1 MHDPSIPETGWYPDP
16 ADPETS
22 LRLWDGESWTDKT
35 SPRPRPSTGAVPGP
49 AVGQGAAVPT
59 ATATATMA
67 SPEGQQQPPPSQ
79 QGGSPQGPSPQGPSS
94 NGATSDL
101 GATPARSLWP
111 PEAAAGTQGYGAAPA
126 YGAPE
131 YGAPIYGAPI
141 YGARGDGPPAY
152 PYLGAT
158 YNPASTSPSSIAK
171 RVLVTACVVV
181 GVLFMAAIL
190 AAVAIPTFLT
200 VKAASAG
207 TAWFNGGVPGWPTVT
222 VPGMNSTSSGA
233 VVETWEV
240 QGADFSGPGPYMAVV
255 RLSRQLPVGEKA
267 AQYLSNVAQQLE
279 SDGDDADL
287 TVLSNGSPAV
297 QWTKVDG
304 FGVGSSDYY
313 LYAKDGSNLYFVYL
327 VASTQDF
334 QKALDIAKPVMFNFK
349 GTN

>member
-1 MHDPSIPETGWYPDP
+1 MHDPSIPETGWY
-16 ADPETS
+16 
-22 LRLWDGESWTDKT
+22 
-35 SPRPRPSTGAVPGP
+35 
-49 AVGQGAAVPT
+49 
-59 ATATATMA
+59 
-67 SPEGQQQPPPSQ
+67 QQQSPASQ
-79 QGGSPQGPSPQGPSS
+79 QGASPQGHSS
-94 NGATSDL
+94 NAAPSDL
-101 GATPARSLWP
+101 GAAPDASQWP

-126 YGAPE
+126 YGAPQYGVPV
-131 YGAPIYGAPI
+131 YGAPAG
-141 YGARGDGPPAY
+141 GPPAY
-152 PYLGAT
+152 PYLGPT
-158 YNPASTSPSSIAK
+158 YNPASTSQSSVAK
-171 RVLVTACVVV
+171 RILVAACVGV

-207 TAWFNGGVPGWPTVT
+207 NGWFNGGVPGWPTVT
-222 VPGMNSTSSGA
+222 VPGMNSTSGA

-255 RLSRQLPVGEKA
+255 RLSRQLPVGETA

-279 SDGDDADL
+279 SDGDDAGLIAL
-287 TVLSNGSPAV
+287 TNGSPAV

-304 FGVGSSDYY
+304 FGAGSSDYY
-313 LYAKDGSNLYFVYL
+313 LYAKDGSSLYFVYL